1 MQTWAAGRAPEVP
14 SWSPSEGHCKGQTGA
29 SKREKLRHVLRSAPE
44 QVLGSRR
51 RNEGVNGHQGRLSR
65 QAVAGRASQGLPQ
78 ALVKHPLC
86 TWRQSLQGISV
97 SPPQRPGQGCGWG
110 TGAPA
115 GTSRGQQGLR
125 SSRAAGLSAASPPS
139 SAHLGLQSG
148 SRVTAK
154 SSWNPRLPSSCAGEP
169 GLSSS
174 LFPCRFAFKL
184 YDIIFL

>member
-1 MQTWAAGRAPEVP
+1 MSAVCHSPRHSDAENSDAPWPGLFPGENLSSGENVLSGEENQTDITLGSNHAFFFRQVLAGGTRLLQTWAAGRAPEVP

-65 QAVAGRASQGLPQ
+65 QAVARRASQGLPQ

-97 SPPQRPGQGCGWG
+97 SPPQRPGQGQAW
-110 TGAPA
+110 
-115 GTSRGQQGLR
+115 SRDQ
-125 SSRAAGLSAASPPS
+125 
-139 SAHLGLQSG
+139 
-148 SRVTAK
+148 VM
-154 SSWNPRLPSSCAGEP
+154 CVV
-169 GLSSS
+169 
-174 LFPCRFAFKL
+174 
-184 YDIIFL
+184 